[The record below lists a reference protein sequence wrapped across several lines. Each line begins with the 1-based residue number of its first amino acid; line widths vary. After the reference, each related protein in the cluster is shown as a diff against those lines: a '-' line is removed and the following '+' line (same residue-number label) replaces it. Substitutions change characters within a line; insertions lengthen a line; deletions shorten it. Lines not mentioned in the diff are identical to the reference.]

1 MMIFDRLLCVKG
13 NTPKILVV
21 FSRVDF
27 SHRRMLEGILNY
39 VRDKCLSGWEVQLD
53 QRDIYHQDP
62 TEHLTGEFT
71 GVIAAVAT
79 AADRRKF
86 LRMGL
91 PTVLFEPTL
100 ARMDRRHRPPNV
112 ITFFNDHAA
121 EGRAAAEYYLDRGFD
136 SFAFVGTPVPTA
148 WSTARQAG
156 FVSTLRH
163 NGKMPIV
170 YPRPKPEIGS
180 DFSHEAPIL
189 AKWLRQLPHQTAL
202 LAAHDERALQVL
214 SAARRAG
221 LVVPEKLAIL
231 GVDDD
236 ELLCTT
242 AAVPLSS
249 IPVAAEDAGWRM
261 AEALHALLRGAP
273 YPHIVRTCHTR
284 VITRSSTSSFAISDP
299 IVVKAISY
307 IEKNLHLPLR
317 VEQLAVAA
325 NCSVR
330 TLQLKML
337 RELRRT
343 PLEEIALLKRM
354 QAIKLIKETDLPI
367 GEIARKCGYCSI
379 SHLTSRIKSAT
390 GLTPRGW
397 RQGDPRM

>member
-1 MMIFDRLLCVKG
+1 MIFFDTLFRVKG

-39 VRDKCLSGWEVQLD
+39 VRDKCLSGWEIQLD

-62 TEHLTGEFT
+62 TAHITGEFT

-100 ARMDRRHRPPNV
+100 AHMDRAHRPQNV

-121 EGRAAAEYYLDRGFD
+121 EGRAAAEYYLERGFK

-148 WSTARQAG
+148 WSSARQEG

-163 NGKMPIV
+163 YGIKPLI
-170 YPRPKPEIGS
+170 YPRPKAEIGS
-180 DFSHEAPIL
+180 DFSREVPL
-189 AKWLRQLPHQTAL
+189 LVKWLKQLPGQTAL
-202 LAAHDERALQVL
+202 QAAHDERALQVL

-221 LVVPEKLAIL
+221 LIVPENLAIL

-242 AAVPLSS
+242 AAVSLSS
-249 IPVAAEDAGWRM
+249 IPVAAEEAGWRM
-261 AEALHALLRGAP
+261 AEALNALFRNQP
-273 YPHIVRTCHTR
+273 YPRVVRTCHTR

-299 IVVKAISY
+299 IVVKAISF
-307 IEKNLHLPLR
+307 IEKNLHQPLR
-317 VEQLAVAA
+317 VEQLAAAA

-343 PLEEIALLKRM
+343 PLDEIMLLRRT
-354 QAIKLIKETDLPI
+354 QAIKLIKETDRPI
-367 GEIARKCGYCSI
+367 GEIAEQCGYCSI
-379 SHLTSRIKSAT
+379 SHLTARIKAAT
-390 GLTPRGW
+390 GLTPLALRKS
-397 RQGDPRM
+397 